1 MSEAENPDD
10 KHDDPNLEAI
20 YGDIID
26 DFDAVEPYTTD
37 KDPHDD
43 DPHQHQD
50 PHEETTSGREEE
62 HLGYAR
68 EETQPNTG

>member
-1 MSEAENPDD
+1 MSETENADD

-26 DFDAVEPYTTD
+26 DFQAVEPYTTD
-37 KDPHDD
+37 KDPHDE

-50 PHEETTSGREEE
+50 PHEDATSGQEALEDR
-62 HLGYAR
+62 
-68 EETQPNTG
+68 